1 MYVNNNGNLT
11 FNGSLSTY
19 TPFGLTATNKEII
32 APYFADVDTRGPSSG
47 VVTYG
52 TSTVDGHKAFGVN
65 YPNVGYY
72 RDHTDKLNNFQV
84 VLIDRS
90 DTGAG
95 NFDIEYNYNKIQW
108 ETGDA
113 SGGNKSLGGTSAHVG
128 YSNGSGNPGT
138 FFELGGSGT
147 PGSFLDSNMATG
159 LINHAINS
167 DVAGRYVFSTRN
179 GSIIAPPSELS
190 PSPAFLTN

>member
-1 MYVNNNGNLT
+1 VYVNNNGNLT